1 MDKILLILG
10 DQTSDIKRNLEKNFQ
25 ESIAVID
32 SFNTPQDFAEAYK
45 QTTLRVN
52 RIIINESSIY
62 RDPFG
67 QMKMFKETL
76 DNFYIQFDYCYILS
90 TKGGELE
97 NLYSFLSD
105 DETFLNRHKLKLY
118 THETFTAGLVTDYC
132 LDKIPKRHFQK
143 KSVEYDEIIRVRRD
157 NKETIK
163 IEDGVEDV
171 QDETKIVLMDTDT
184 VTPINI
190 QEKLQ
195 NLVSS
200 ANIVSGEKWEN
211 NRVLKDLAQL
221 DTLTDIASKVTK
233 YEIDYSRFYNT
244 DKIKTKDKNLY
255 VVTGEKRSGT
265 STFAYGLAKSASS
278 GKRKVL
284 LLDFSINDFG
294 LSYLVENQSDFA
306 SVMRLQDFKKDFD
319 SALQTLVRNNVYLN
333 VVALNSQTKEELD
346 GIDTFSLL
354 TLIANTAQKYFDCV
368 IIDIDF
374 DDLDSAVNLV
384 SNSKKLIITVP
395 SVLTSIYSLFQRI
408 NEESITELYPNTRK
422 IIAPTALFNEIN
434 KNSYTNSELNRLLVK
449 NVYDDDIGV
458 LSKIRFNSFDVNHSL
473 ITSVDSI

>member
-1 MDKILLILG
+1 MDKVLLILG
-10 DQTSDIKRNLEKNFQ
+10 DQTSDIRRNLEKNFQ
-25 ESIAVID
+25 ESVAVID

-62 RDPFG
+62 RDPFS

-76 DNFYIQFDYCYILS
+76 DNFYIQFDHCYVLA
-90 TKGGELE
+90 TKGEQLE
-97 NLYSFLSD
+97 NLYDFLYS
-105 DETFLNRHKLKLY
+105 DETFLNKHKLKLY
-118 THETFTAGLVTDYC
+118 THDTFTAGLVTDYC

-143 KSVEYDEIIRVRRD
+143 ENVEYESIVRVRRSNRETYRLED
-157 NKETIK
+157 NIDEIQ
-163 IEDGVEDV
+163 E
-171 QDETKIVLMDTDT
+171 ETKIVLMDSDT
-184 VTPINI
+184 VTPIDI
-190 QEKLQ
+190 QEKLK
-195 NLVSS
+195 NLISS
-200 ANIVSGEKWEN
+200 ANTVAGEKWEN
-211 NRVLKDLAQL
+211 NKVLKDLLQL
-221 DTLTDIASKVTK
+221 DSLTDIASAVSK

-244 DKIKTKDKNLY
+244 ERIKTTEKNLY

-265 STFAYGLAKSASS
+265 STFAYGLAKSASA

-284 LLDFSINDFG
+284 LLDFAINNFG

-306 SVMRLQDFKKDFD
+306 SVMRLQDFKNDFD
-319 SALQTLVRNNVYLN
+319 SALQTLVRNNVHLN

-346 GIDTFSLL
+346 GIDAFSLL
-354 TLIANTAQKYFDCV
+354 TLIANTSQKYFDCV

-384 SNSKKLIITVP
+384 SNSKRLIITVP

-408 NEESITELYPNTRK
+408 NNESITELYPNTRT

-434 KNSYTNSELNRLLVK
+434 KNSYTNSELNRQLVK
-449 NVYDDDIGV
+449 QVYDDDIGV